1 VKSLSFKELDLVVEK
16 AALFKG
22 AVLEDAV
29 LSNDILLLLFKFKEQ
44 KVYFVVDLRPKPYF
58 LVSTDRA
65 PGLKKQIK
73 PIVLFLRAH
82 FLGAVFEGVEVKK
95 EFGRLVVLK
104 FSQKRQMEVHLF
116 SQARNIILT
125 ANAAHISLR
134 KISDLK
140 PMGAVSEDLSPRTPE
155 ALFAEWQ
162 EGYTQPDA
170 QSALGKAVKVEDRQK
185 IFQKKQQGLLDLQKK
200 LTELETSPWL
210 GAAQWLGEH
219 RSLEVPEELR
229 AFVDFNKSLSWN
241 VENAFTKAK
250 QSKEKIKAVLER
262 QKVLQAELEQFDFT
276 ESPAGKSRVT
286 HSLAEGTKARTRVIS
301 DGVRAFIGKSAEDNL
316 KILRKAK
323 AWHLWL
329 HVKDLP
335 GSHGIIAFDKNVQV
349 PVEVLR
355 EVALWVVEQSLS
367 LKQRE
372 DWRGVKCD
380 VIYCECRFVTP
391 IRGDKLGRVNY
402 KNEKSLTVV
411 VP

>member
-1 VKSLSFKELDLVVEK
+1 VKSLSFKELDLIVEK

-22 AVLEDAV
+22 AVLEDVV
-29 LSNDILLLLFKFKEQ
+29 LSNDVLLLLFKFKEQ

-73 PIVLFLRAH
+73 PIVLFLKAH
-82 FLGAVFEGVEVKK
+82 FLGAVFEGLEVKK

-104 FSQKRQMEVHLF
+104 FSQKRQMEIHLF

-134 KISDLK
+134 KVSELK
-140 PMGAVSEDLSPRTPE
+140 PMGAVSEDLEPRGPE
-155 ALFAEWQ
+155 GLFAEWL
-162 EGYTQPDA
+162 EAYAQPA
-170 QSALGKAVKVEDRQK
+170 VGKAVKVEDRQK

-200 LTELETSPWL
+200 LSELEASPWL
-210 GAAQWLGEH
+210 AAAQWLGEH
-219 RSLEVPEELR
+219 RSLEVPEEHR
-229 AFVDFNKSLSWN
+229 ACVDFNKSLSWN
-241 VENAFTKAK
+241 VESAFAKSK

-276 ESPAGKSRVT
+276 VAPAGKSRVT
-286 HSLAEGTKARTRVIS
+286 HSLAEGTKARTKVIN
-301 DGVRAFIGKSAEDNL
+301 DDLRAFIGKSAEDNL

-329 HVKDLP
+329 HIKDLP
-335 GSHGIIAFDKNVQV
+335 GSHGIITFDKNFQV
-349 PVEVLR
+349 SVEVLR

-402 KNEKSLTVV
+402 KNEKSITVV
-411 VP
+411 IP

>member
-1 VKSLSFKELDLVVEK
+1 MKSLSFKELDLIVEK

-22 AVLEDAV
+22 AVLEDVV
-29 LSNDILLLLFKFKEQ
+29 LSNDVLLLLFKFKEQ

-73 PIVLFLRAH
+73 PIVLFLKAH
-82 FLGAVFEGVEVKK
+82 FLGAVFEGLEVKK
-95 EFGRLVVLK
+95 EFGRLVVLR
-104 FSQKRQMEVHLF
+104 FSQKRQMEIHLF

-134 KISDLK
+134 KVTELK
-140 PMGAVSEDLSPRTPE
+140 PMGTVSEDLNPRSPE
-155 ALFAEWQ
+155 ALFSEWL
-162 EGYTQPDA
+162 ETFAQPA
-170 QSALGKAVKVEDRQK
+170 VGKAVKVEDRQK

-200 LTELETSPWL
+200 LSELEASPWL
-210 GAAQWLGEH
+210 AAAQWLGVH
-219 RSLEVPEELR
+219 RSLEVPEQHR
-229 AFVDFNKSLSWN
+229 ACVDFNKSLSWN
-241 VENAFTKAK
+241 VENAFAKAK

-276 ESPAGKSRVT
+276 EAPAGKARLT
-286 HSLAEGTKARTRVIS
+286 HSLAEGTKARTKVIN
-301 DGVRAFIGKSAEDNL
+301 DGLRAFIGKSAEDNL

-329 HVKDLP
+329 HIKDLP

-349 PVEVLR
+349 SVEVLR
-355 EVALWVVEQSLS
+355 DVALWVVEQSLS

-402 KNEKSLTVV
+402 KNEKSITVV

>member
-1 VKSLSFKELDLVVEK
+1 MKSLSFKELDLIVAK
-16 AALFKG
+16 AALLGG
-22 AVLEDAV
+22 AVLEDV
-29 LSNDILLLLFKFKEQ
+29 VFSNDILLLILHHCGQ

-58 LVSTDRA
+58 LISTDRA

-73 PIVLFLRAH
+73 PIVLFLKAH
-82 FLGAVFEGVEVKK
+82 FLGAVFESVEIKK
-95 EFGRLVVLK
+95 EFGRLLVLK
-104 FSQKRQMEVHLF
+104 FSQKRQMEIHLF

-125 ANAAHISLR
+125 ASSAQISLR
-134 KISDLK
+134 KVSELK
-140 PMGAVSEDLSPRTPE
+140 TLGAVTEDLQPRSPE
-155 ALFAEWQ
+155 ALFLEWMETSFQ
-162 EGYTQPDA
+162 GATAKPTA
-170 QSALGKAVKVEDRQK
+170 KVEDRQK

-200 LTELETSPWL
+200 IQDLQASPWPMV
-210 GAAQWLGEH
+210 ASWLGEH
-219 RSLEVPEELR
+219 RSLEVPREYLEY
-229 AFVDFNKSLSWN
+229 VDVHKSLAWN
-241 VENAFTKAK
+241 IENAFAKTK
-250 QSKEKIKAVLER
+250 QIKEKVKAVQER
-262 QKVLQAELEQFDFT
+262 QQLLQQELETFDFT
-276 ESPAGKSRVT
+276 ASVSQKERVP
-286 HSLAEGTKARTRVIS
+286 HSLAEGTKARTKVIS
-301 DGVRAFIGKSAEDNL
+301 ESIRAFIGKSAEDNL

-349 PVEVLR
+349 SVEVLR
-355 EVALWVVEQSLS
+355 EVARWVVEQSLS

-411 VP
+411 V